1 MTRKENLIYLLQAY
15 YKGEYDT
22 SVFCDLFVEI
32 YSDGVDDPGM
42 SRQEKTCMEEFCRLA
57 ERYSPFEDDL
67 KMSAFFVDEET
78 FKEAF
83 RELYGKYFSV
93 LK

>member
-1 MTRKENLIYLLQAY
+1 MFSV
-15 YKGEYDT
+15 GEDEYPL
-22 SVFCDLFVEI
+22 SNQE
-32 YSDGVDDPGM
+32 YS
-42 SRQEKTCMEEFCRLA
+42 CMEEFCRLA

-67 KMSAFFVDEET
+67 EACSFFIDEET